1 MLSTLAQQ
9 TQVDPSFWI
18 WLGILVIIVVAAG
31 IVLLVIR
38 RRMFSDSASADMQA
52 GGIMEQM
59 RLLRDQGKL
68 TEQEYQDARRSLIE
82 KVSEPKEENT
92 QASQERA
99 G

>member
-18 WLGILVIIVVAAG
+18 WLGILVVVVVIAG

-38 RRMFSDSASADMQA
+38 QRMFSDSASADMQA

-68 TEQEYQDARRSLIE
+68 TDKEYQDARKSLIE
-82 KVSEPKEENT
+82 KVSESKQENHD
-92 QASQERA
+92 APDEHP
-99 G
+99 